1 MSAEPHAWERV
12 SVVREGGV
20 TTLRAHTDDGPLVW
34 DATVHRELTEAFEWV
49 RLDLETKVVVIT
61 GSGES
66 WCDSIDVPSF
76 RGTQWDHLWWEGRRL
91 LNGLLAID
99 VPVIGVVNGP
109 ATVHAEIP
117 VLGDLVIAA
126 DNAKFADRAHITR
139 GVVPGDGA
147 HAVWA
152 RLLGPSRSKYFLLTA
167 ATIGAEEALRLGFV
181 HEAMPRERLAD
192 RAAELG
198 AQLAEQN
205 LPVLRYAKA
214 VVAMGFRRGF
224 AEELSHGL
232 GLEGSGH
239 WSDGGINE

>member
-1 MSAEPHAWERV
+1 MRSDPPEWQRV
-12 SVVREGGV
+12 TVAREAGV
-20 TTLRAHTDDGPLVW
+20 TTLRAHTDGGPLVW
-34 DATVHRELTEAFEWV
+34 DATAHRELSEAFEWV
-49 RLDLETKVVVIT
+49 RLDQDTKVVVVT
-61 GSGES
+61 GTGDS
-66 WCDSIDVPSF
+66 WCTSIDVPSF
-76 RGTQWDHLWWEGRRL
+76 QGTRWDHLWCEGRRL
-91 LNGLLAID
+91 IDGLLAID

-117 VLGDLVIAA
+117 VLGDIVVAA
-126 DNAKFADRAHITR
+126 TDAEFADKAHITR
-139 GVVPGDGA
+139 GVAPGDGA

-167 ATIGAEEALRLGFV
+167 ATIGAAEALELGFV
-181 HEAMPRERLAD
+181 HETVRRDRLAA

-198 AQLAEQN
+198 AQLASQT
-205 LPVLRYAKA
+205 LPVLRYSKA
-214 VVAMGFRRGF
+214 VVAMAFRRGF